1 MGKIGTTEQDGRE
14 AGAASNDSKTGPW
27 TALLGTA
34 GCLAIGAGGF
44 LAMGARLSPEAAW
57 IAKSFGR
64 MGIESGVLIGS
75 GVICSALALVTQQV
89 HRVGLKM
96 RAAEEAVR
104 CTHQLGQGMRLLV
117 DRMTSL
123 HAELSDLTDSHAAGL
138 RLLQEQV
145 KNQTS
150 GMQVDA
156 TYRLAASMDQLG
168 RQLDER
174 LNAQEQ
180 SSHEKFSDL
189 DRSLE
194 ESREEVR
201 SMLEETRVHRR
212 EDLLERMSGDGDKP
226 DLEGEPLLEKED
238 MFAAD
243 DVELSLELE
252 EFSENDATGGFD
264 ENGFDLESE
273 DTPKID
279 VSKFNWDDIEI
290 PERIKA
296 DGLGFLDEFEESE
309 NLPGPLPSAGT
320 TQLEWEETPMSAM
333 DSPPEDLG
341 LLDELGDDG
350 LPSSDEECEP
360 QQPIAS
366 IEETPSLVKDSSTS
380 LKALNEPDLF
390 SKEDLEEAW
399 KAFRDSERE

>member
-1 MGKIGTTEQDGRE
+1 MGKNGTTEQDGRE

-75 GVICSALALVTQQV
+75 GVICSALAIITQQV

-180 SSHEKFSDL
+180 SSDEKFSDL

-212 EDLLERMSGDGDKP
+212 EDLLERMSPDGTEV
-226 DLEGEPLLEKED
+226 DLEGEPLLEED
-238 MFAAD
+238 DLFGEGEL
-243 DVELSLELE
+243 ELSVELE
-252 EFSENDATGGFD
+252 EFPDDGTSGFD
-264 ENGFDLESE
+264 ENGFDLASE
-273 DTPKID
+273 DAPKID
-279 VSKFNWDDIEI
+279 VTKFNWDDIEI

-296 DGLGFLDEFEESE
+296 DGLGFLDEFEEAE

-320 TQLEWEETPMSAM
+320 TQLEWEDTPKSAM
-333 DSPPEDLG
+333 KTPAEDLG

-350 LPSSDEECEP
+350 LPSSEEESEP
-360 QQPIAS
+360 QQPVAS
-366 IEETPSLVKDSSTS
+366 AEAVPSLVKDSSV
-380 LKALNEPDLF
+380 LLEALAEPDLF